1 MKANLSNYLT
11 SQKQIIKKLVTDL
24 SKEFKYVSILGSDT
38 IGNTYSVSKRSS
50 SVGDSNWSERGF
62 VIRVYNGYNYSE
74 YSFNTLSDL
83 EFIKKRI
90 KEISINDISIL
101 QKKGI
106 NLIEFPLIVEEEI
119 KEDFYSEFEQNP
131 FEVSSEEKLKRM
143 TEVMNEGLKKSEFF
157 IDFRVNFEEV
167 KISKIFVSSKKD
179 LAQSILYTNMSLL
192 AIARKD
198 GNVKYDFEGFS
209 GVEGYEIFDQAKD
222 KINIVSKSVLSLL
235 DAKRIIPG
243 EYEIICDPS
252 VSGLIAHE
260 AFGHGVEM
268 DMFVKNRA
276 KGQEFI
282 GKAVASNKVNMRD
295 GAKSAIEV
303 GTYLFDDEGTLGTD
317 TLIIENSILKSG
329 ISDLLSA
336 LKLGT
341 IPTGNGRRESFERKA
356 YARMT
361 NTFFEGGNDTLD
373 QMIKSIKKGY
383 LLEGYFS
390 GMEDPKNWGIQCI
403 IAKGKEIIDGKLTG
417 NVVSPILLTG
427 YVPDL
432 LKSISM
438 VSTNKDM
445 ELSGNGACGKGYKEW
460 VKTSTGGTYIKA
472 VGRLG

>member
-303 GTYLFDDEGTLGTD
+303 GTYLFDDEGAGCPIDLSCS
-317 TLIIENSILKSG
+317 LNFNIINS
-329 ISDLLSA
+329 
-336 LKLGT
+336 
-341 IPTGNGRRESFERKA
+341 PV
-356 YARMT
+356 
-361 NTFFEGGNDTLD
+361 
-373 QMIKSIKKGY
+373 SIIR
-383 LLEGYFS
+383 YFT
-390 GMEDPKNWGIQCI
+390 Q
-403 IAKGKEIIDGKLTG
+403 L
-417 NVVSPILLTG
+417 
-427 YVPDL
+427 
-432 LKSISM
+432 
-438 VSTNKDM
+438 
-445 ELSGNGACGKGYKEW
+445 
-460 VKTSTGGTYIKA
+460 
-472 VGRLG
+472 

>member
-1 MKANLSNYLT
+1 M
-11 SQKQIIKKLVTDL
+11 
-24 SKEFKYVSILGSDT
+24 
-38 IGNTYSVSKRSS
+38 
-50 SVGDSNWSERGF
+50 
-62 VIRVYNGYNYSE
+62 
-74 YSFNTLSDL
+74 
-83 EFIKKRI
+83 
-90 KEISINDISIL
+90 
-101 QKKGI
+101 
-106 NLIEFPLIVEEEI
+106 
-119 KEDFYSEFEQNP
+119 
-131 FEVSSEEKLKRM
+131 
-143 TEVMNEGLKKSEFF
+143 
-157 IDFRVNFEEV
+157 
-167 KISKIFVSSKKD
+167 
-179 LAQSILYTNMSLL
+179 
-192 AIARKD
+192 
-198 GNVKYDFEGFS
+198 
-209 GVEGYEIFDQAKD
+209 
-222 KINIVSKSVLSLL
+222 
-235 DAKRIIPG
+235 
-243 EYEIICDPS
+243 
-252 VSGLIAHE
+252 
-260 AFGHGVEM
+260 
-268 DMFVKNRA
+268 
-276 KGQEFI
+276 
-282 GKAVASNKVNMRD
+282 
-295 GAKSAIEV
+295 
-303 GTYLFDDEGTLGTD
+303 FDDEGTLGTD